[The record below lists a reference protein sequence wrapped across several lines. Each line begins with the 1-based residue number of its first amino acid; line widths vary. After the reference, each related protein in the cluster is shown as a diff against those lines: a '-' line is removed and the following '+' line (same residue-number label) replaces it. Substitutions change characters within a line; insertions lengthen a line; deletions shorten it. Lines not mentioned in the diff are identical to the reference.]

1 MPIWDPNYYT
11 KLTQCNLEIIF
22 KSDDGETSIPLIHER
37 LRILHQVG
45 EVLLSRYE
53 GISNNKIVYTQKKR
67 FVPKHM
73 VYYSIS
79 ITVSL
84 LVVT

>member
-53 GISNNKIVYTQKKR
+53 GISNNKIVHTQKKKDL
-67 FVPKHM
+67 FQN
-73 VYYSIS
+73 IWS

-84 LVVT
+84 LQYLCSL